1 MRIQGGNMSKVLRL
15 ALPVLLAGVL
25 ALAVGTAPAMAGC
38 MDSVPFTQALLGGT
52 LDEATCGTTP
62 SSVFWMIGYGNPAV
76 GVGYDNGAYTA
87 QVFPIEGVGWYWAG
101 DWASADVD
109 GCPIEIPQADVTL
122 GPMATY
128 INNGSGE
135 GSSGHAGTYVV
146 LSVDFEEAY
155 QFYDLDLA
163 APFNVT
169 CAPIPV
175 PVVDGFEG
183 NLDGGFDVTLHWGE
197 ATNLFDDC
205 ATNPSI
211 YAPDCD
217 GGSRSLLVGWAIYS
231 KEADCALGPL
241 TGDRNFWTFEA
252 NVAVDANL
260 GTTVAIDGAAAG
272 LCRFVAVNPI
282 WESNMQGLYVS
293 GHAGPIGGTGDQ
305 DGDGVADYM
314 DNCLIV
320 PNPDQ
325 LDNDTDQI
333 GNACDNCLDIVN
345 QDQADADMDGIGDV
359 CDECPTDALNDTD
372 EDNVCGGVDNC
383 PAVANADQANADGDA
398 YGDACDICPLDPMD
412 DADADGLC
420 ANVDNCP
427 EVANLDQTETDGDG
441 IGNAC
446 DPCPYEKFVPGQET
460 SDKDGDGICSC
471 DAVLFNAGV
480 CAGIVGLDNCPR
492 VSNADQTPSGWGD
505 GLGAACEDNFGIA
518 ELTATGGSGLG
529 DCMIKFNTLNEWNC
543 PTFRV
548 IYRGGSGDRDSG
560 LPPFPCMVCTRGT
573 GTSVFYGGAD
583 GAYIKSCHGGHNI
596 YVLAERAVSSSTCPD
611 FVNPYTV
618 VGFNPEILATPI
630 R

>member
-1 MRIQGGNMSKVLRL
+1 MCKVLRL

-25 ALAVGTAPAMAGC
+25 ALAVGTTPALAGC

-101 DWASADVD
+101 DWASSDVD

-175 PVVDGFEG
+175 PVVDSFAD

-217 GGSRSLLVGWAIYS
+217 GGSRSLLTGWAVYS
-231 KEADCALGPL
+231 KEAECAVGPL

-252 NVAVDANL
+252 NVPLDANL
-260 GTTVAIDGAAAG
+260 GTTLAIQGAVAG
-272 LCRFVAVNPI
+272 LCRFVAVNPV
-282 WESNMQGLYVS
+282 WESGMQGQYLS
-293 GHAGPIGGTGDQ
+293 GHTSPIGGTGDQ
-305 DGDGVADYM
+305 DEDGVPDYM
-314 DNCLIV
+314 DNCLTV
-320 PNPDQ
+320 VNPLQ
-325 LDNDTDQI
+325 E
-333 GNACDNCLDIVN
+333 
-345 QDQADADMDGIGDV
+345 DGDSDLIGDV
-359 CDECPTDALNDTD
+359 CDNCVSMVNQDQIDGDLDGLGDVCDVCPTDPLNDVD
-372 EDNVCGGVDNC
+372 GDNVCGGVDNC
-383 PAVANADQANADGDA
+383 PAVSNADQSNLDGDA
-398 YGDACDICPLDPMD
+398 YGDACDVCPLDPMND
-412 DADADGLC
+412 VDADGLC

-427 EVANLDQTETDGDG
+427 EVANVDQTETDGDG
-441 IGNAC
+441 LGNAC
-446 DPCPYEKFVPGQET
+446 DPCIYEAFTAGQLT
-460 SDKDGDGICSC
+460 FDKDGDGICSC
-471 DAVLFNAGV
+471 DAVLFNAGT
-480 CAGIVGLDNCPR
+480 CAGVAGLDNCPR
-492 VSNADQTPSGWGD
+492 VSNPDQTPSGWGD
-505 GLGAACEDNFGIA
+505 GLGSACEDNFGVA
-518 ELTATGGSGLG
+518 ELMPSGKGTGLG
-529 DCMIKFNTLNEWNC
+529 DCLIRFNTLNEWNC

-560 LPPFPCMVCTRGT
+560 IPAFPCLVCTRGT
-573 GTSVFYGGAD
+573 GVTGVYYGGET

-596 YVLAERAVSSSTCPD
+596 YVVAERAVNSSTCPD
-611 FVNPYTV
+611 FVNPGTV
-618 VGFNPEILATPI
+618 VGFNVEMLATAPI